1 MRPAPEGDCPTP
13 FLSLCLPCSLLPG
26 PAEASHLS
34 SLTPPLTPFQ
44 LRCLVS
50 LLDCQLPRSGIR
62 AMVNPVVLRDRSS
75 FHPAGS
81 GQKL

>member
-26 PAEASHLS
+26 PAEASRLS

-50 LLDCQLPRSGIR
+50 
-62 AMVNPVVLRDRSS
+62 
-75 FHPAGS
+75 PAGLS
-81 GQKL
+81 APEVGNQSHGEPCGLKGPL